1 MLELILTLSAYT
13 AIVSVVTFIAV
24 YSKMYDWHRH
34 PMGRVM
40 NFSLMSAAL
49 VAIGEI
55 VRTYGHEVGMVLS
68 SGAWVVFSILLVWR
82 MRLLIVS
89 TKQGKQD
96 RQEEKQNLK

>member
-13 AIVSVVTFIAV
+13 AIISVVTFIAI

-40 NFSLMSAAL
+40 NFSLLANAV
-49 VAIGEI
+49 VAVGSI
-55 VRTYGHEVGMVLS
+55 VRVGHPDMGMIIAT
-68 SGAWVVFSILLVWR
+68 GGWVAFSILLVWR

-89 TKQGKQD
+89 TKQGKHP
-96 RQEEKQNLK
+96 EEKRNLK